1 MPESRMTELESLKII
16 QNMIQTAKDEQKDNG
31 VGWISWGWLLFL
43 ASALSVVNE
52 HTHWYSQYF
61 FWNIFGIC
69 TIILSLVAVFRSNVF
84 QKRPVVKTYTSALF
98 QKLNIGFAI
107 TLMILIVALNKGLSP
122 LFGFALLS
130 SLYGFWILIYGAA
143 LQFRP
148 SLIGA
153 YFTWVCSLAGLFVHT
168 FEHSMILHGLGVL
181 AGYIIPGHLAWKEFQ
196 KTKRAKDLHV

>member
-153 YFTWVCSLAGLFVHT
+153 YFTCFARITAS
-168 FEHSMILHGLGVL
+168 
-181 AGYIIPGHLAWKEFQ
+181 FQ
-196 KTKRAKDLHV
+196 KMYPSTWKPIR